1 MRKRD
6 LSPRSD
12 QVFVVIVCVRD
23 VVFEAVVFLRIEGHI
38 YYYFIYESADFDAW
52 HSSFQLTVLY
62 FIRAA
67 SSGSGCA
74 ASCDLAN
81 FAASRAPG

>member
-38 YYYFIYESADFDAW
+38 YYYHFIYESADFDAW

-67 SSGSGCA
+67 S
-74 ASCDLAN
+74 
-81 FAASRAPG
+81 

>member
-23 VVFEAVVFLRIEGHI
+23 VVFEAVVFLRIEGHT
-38 YYYFIYESADFDAW
+38 FIIISYTNLQISTRGILLFNLLFFI
-52 HSSFQLTVLY
+52 SFLQPAEGRGV
-62 FIRAA
+62 R
-67 SSGSGCA
+67 
-74 ASCDLAN
+74 LAVI
-81 FAASRAPG
+81 

>member
-12 QVFVVIVCVRD
+12 QVFVVIVCVRH

-38 YYYFIYESADFDAW
+38 YYYYYFIYESADFDAW

-67 SSGSGCA
+67 S
-74 ASCDLAN
+74 
-81 FAASRAPG
+81 